1 MAHQVVDDDWTI
13 AREGVSHKDL
23 KLFKVQVWLV
33 LVFIFIELAMVSLL
47 GNLEGELFGGSIHAC

>member
-1 MAHQVVDDDWTI
+1 MAHQVVNDNRTI

-33 LVFIFIELAMVSLL
+33 LVLIFVELAMVSLL
-47 GNLEGELFGGSIHAC
+47 CNLEGKLFGCSIHAC